1 MRLHDLD
8 RADQG
13 EIGEVLVVNRVE
25 LIEFNQTKQVRK
37 LKCEDAFRLQQYLQA
52 FHKVV
57 EVGHLRQDVVAE
69 NEVSG
74 TAIFHELFRQLRTE
88 EAHERRNAF
97 FDCHLGNVGGRL
109 NPEYGNVLA
118 HEILQQV
125 AIVA

>member
-69 NEVSG
+69 NEVGS
-74 TAIFHELFRQLRTE
+74 AAFRSKLFCHLNSKKTHQ
-88 EAHERRNAF
+88 RRNAF
-97 FDCHLGNVGGRL
+97 FDCSLGYVGSRF
-109 NPEYGNVLA
+109 NHEY
-118 HEILQQV
+118 
-125 AIVA
+125 